1 MTSLP
6 ASRARLNEL
15 DALRGIGAMLV
26 VNFHYAT
33 RYHELFPKAGH
44 VPFHLFGGNYRVLL
58 FFAISGFAIFF
69 SMAKL
74 RSAAD
79 FIVGRA
85 ARLLPAYWVALGLTL
100 LVEHLGHM
108 TSLYV
113 SPWVVLAN
121 LTMLEQFFFIP
132 TVDGAHWTLTVEIAF
147 YACMLTLW
155 LLCRLR
161 HVERLILGW
170 LVLKLVFAL
179 VWPDMPE
186 RIVMIFI
193 LRYIPFFAIGMASY
207 RVWIGARSWR
217 EQMPIFAGILTTIA
231 VAETPD
237 LAVAGLVIIACFWAV
252 VSGHLRCAW
261 RLCFG
266 SGRSAT
272 RCIWCISISASRSS
286 STWIRWATRPPQ
298 PMPRRSL
305 RPYRWAR
312 WCIIWSSGRPRGP
325 RWAVGNGRWR
335 GMSLQCNGP
344 NRSWCRWSGLPIG
357 IECDGSA
364 G

>member
-85 ARLLPAYWVALGLTL
+85 ARLLQAYWVALGLTL

-217 EQMPIFAGILTTIA
+217 EQAPIFAGILTTIA

-252 VSGHLRCAW
+252 VSGHLRW
-261 RLCFG
+261 LCVAPVLWVGQISYSLYLVHQHIGFTILFNMDQMG
-266 SGRSAT
+266 YAPTTAYATAILAAVSLGALVHYLVERPAARAALGGWKRTMARDEPAMQRAEPVMVPVERSAD
-272 RCIWCISISASRSS
+272 RH
-286 STWIRWATRPPQ
+286 
-298 PMPRRSL
+298 
-305 RPYRWAR
+305 
-312 WCIIWSSGRPRGP
+312 
-325 RWAVGNGRWR
+325 
-335 GMSLQCNGP
+335 
-344 NRSWCRWSGLPIG
+344 
-357 IECDGSA
+357 
-364 G
+364 